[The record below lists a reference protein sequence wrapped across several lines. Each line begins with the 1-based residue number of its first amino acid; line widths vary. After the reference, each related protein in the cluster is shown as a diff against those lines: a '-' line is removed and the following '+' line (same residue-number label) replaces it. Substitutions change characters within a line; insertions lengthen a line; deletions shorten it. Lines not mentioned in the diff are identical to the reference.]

1 MRNNKKDYSALIII
15 ILLTAM
21 ILTFLWVINWA
32 YGGKISK
39 NNVPES
45 IVMSTINVNSLSM
58 HNENNNEQ
66 EITQIIPETTTQIK
80 TKKKKKYKTAYI
92 KANNLNLRKKANVKS
107 KSIKRLFYGKKIE
120 FIIINKKWSKIKVDN
135 KVGYVQMKYITTKK
149 IKSKIHTSIPHYK
162 LCSFMDYR
170 CITNTSSRQYKLQK
184 KAYTG
189 SYGIRQVDG
198 RYCIAVGS
206 YYTEKIGT
214 YIDLILKNGTVIP
227 CILADCKANKDTDG
241 KNQKT
246 ADGSLIEFVVDTPKL
261 SKKVRIRGDVAYS
274 TKAWNS
280 KIVKIK
286 IHKNK

>member
-32 YGGKISK
+32 YSGKISK

-92 KANNLNLRKKANVKS
+92 KANDLNLRKKPNVKS
-107 KSIKRLFYGKKIE
+107 KSIKRLFYGKKIK

-214 YIDLILKNGTVIP
+214 YIDLVLKNGTVTP

>member
-66 EITQIIPETTTQIK
+66 EITQIIQETTTQIK
-80 TKKKKKYKTAYI
+80 IKKKKKYKTAYI
-92 KANNLNLRKKANVKS
+92 KANDLNLRKKPNVKS
-107 KSIKRLFYGKKIE
+107 KSIKRLFYGKKIK
-120 FIIINKKWSKIKVDN
+120 FIVINKKWSKIKVDN

-286 IHKNK
+286 IHKN

>member
-80 TKKKKKYKTAYI
+80 IKKKKKCKTAYI
-92 KANNLNLRKKANVKS
+92 KANDLNLRKKPNVKS
-107 KSIKRLFYGKKIE
+107 KSIKRLFYGKKIK
-120 FIIINKKWSKIKVDN
+120 FIVINKKWSKIKVDN

>member
-80 TKKKKKYKTAYI
+80 IKKKKKYKTAYI
-92 KANNLNLRKKANVKS
+92 KANDLNLRKKPNVKS
-107 KSIKRLFYGKKIE
+107 KSIKRLFYGKKIK
-120 FIIINKKWSKIKVDN
+120 FIVINKKWSKIKVDN

-286 IHKNK
+286 IHKN

>member
-1 MRNNKKDYSALIII
+1 MRKNKKNYDVLVIGMLIALITM
-15 ILLTAM
+15 LC
-21 ILTFLWVINWA
+21 VIDWS
-32 YGGKISK
+32 YDGKTSK
-39 NNVPES
+39 KNVPES
-45 IVMSTINVNSLSM
+45 IVMSTVDVDSISAHSD
-58 HNENNNEQ
+58 EQ
-66 EITQIIPETTTQIK
+66 IETKTTLNIPTSTQTIK
-80 TKKKKKYKTAYI
+80 QKKKKYKTAYI
-92 KANNLNLRKKANVKS
+92 KANDLNLRKKPNVKS
-107 KSIKRLFYGKKIE
+107 KSIKRLFYGKKIK

-246 ADGSLIEFVVDTPKL
+246 ADGSLVEFVVDTPKL

>member
-80 TKKKKKYKTAYI
+80 IKKKKKYKTAYI
-92 KANNLNLRKKANVKS
+92 KANDLNLRKKPNVKS
-107 KSIKRLFYGKKIE
+107 KSIKRLFYGKKIK
-120 FIIINKKWSKIKVDN
+120 FIVINKKWSKIKVDN

-149 IKSKIHTSIPHYK
+149 IKSKIDTSIPHYK

-274 TKAWNS
+274 TKAWNT